1 MEINQ
6 IKSNKNLT
14 FPGLYIK
21 LFVICSTDR
30 NKEICEVIGRDG
42 KLIYRIRRS
51 QNLRNKHY
59 SEEKREKTIFGM
71 LRTSDMGNLHS
82 TS

>member
-21 LFVICSTDR
+21 LFVICSTDH

-51 QNLRNKHY
+51 QNLRDKQY
-59 SEEKREKTIFGM
+59 SEGKREKTIFGM
-71 LRTSDMGNLHS
+71 LRRSDMGNLHS